1 MRVSEAQLKIAKT
14 KKMQYHPKNCVITSE
29 MSISSYR
36 HIAIF
41 ILMLVSLSAV
51 AQDND
56 KILNRQYAD
65 LKRIHYGFSVG
76 ANFQDLLITNN
87 GYVSEDGQSWW
98 ADVPNHSPGFCV
110 NVLADL
116 RLHEHFNLRLSPGM
130 YFGNKVVKYF
140 NSKAPEDALEPTIRK
155 QSQNMKATYI
165 VLPIDLKISSKRY
178 RNLRPYFTAGAMGVF
193 DLSKERPDQLRV
205 KDFDVM
211 LTVGMGCDFYL
222 PFFKL
227 CPEVKFCFGLKNLL
241 EKNRPDLQDFPE
253 MEVFTKSVSKIKNS
267 MVVVT
272 FYFE

>member
-1 MRVSEAQLKIAKT
+1 MKT
-14 KKMQYHPKNCVITSE
+14 LN
-29 MSISSYR
+29 YR
-36 HIAIF
+36 HIAIIALLF
-41 ILMLVSLSAV
+41 MALTAL

-65 LKRIHYGFSVG
+65 MKKVHYGFSVV
-76 ANFQDLLITNN
+76 AVSLKKKITNN
-87 GYVSEDGQSWW
+87 GFISEDGQSWF

-110 NVLADL
+110 NVLADI
-116 RLHEHFNLRLSPGM
+116 RLSNHFNLRFSPGM

-140 NSKAPEDALEPTIRK
+140 NAFAPEEALEPTIRK
-155 QSQNMKATYI
+155 QSQNVKATYI
-165 VLPIDLKISSKRY
+165 VVPVDIKFSAKRY
-178 RNLRPYFTAGAMGVF
+178 HNIRPYFTGGAMAVY
-193 DLSKERPDQLRV
+193 DLSKERPEQMRL

-241 EKNRPDLQDFPE
+241 ETNRPDLQDNPA
-253 MEVFTKSVSKIKNS
+253 MEVFTKSMSKVKNS
-267 MVVVT
+267 MVVLT

>member
-1 MRVSEAQLKIAKT
+1 MRIFKHL
-14 KKMQYHPKNCVITSE
+14 
-29 MSISSYR
+29 
-36 HIAIF
+36 HIAF
-41 ILMLVSLSAV
+41 YFLLLTALAAG

-65 LKRIHYGFSVG
+65 MKRIHYGFSVG

-87 GYVSEDGQSWW
+87 GFIGENGQAWF

-116 RLHEHFNLRLSPGM
+116 RLGEHFNLRLTPGM

-140 NSKAPEDALEPTIRK
+140 NANAPIDALDPTIKK
-155 QSQNMKATYI
+155 QSQNVKATYI
-165 VLPIDLKISSKRY
+165 VVPIDLKISSKRY
-178 RNLRPYFTAGAMGVF
+178 HNIRPYFTAGAMGLY
-193 DLSKERPDQLRV
+193 DLSKERPEQLRL
-205 KDFDVM
+205 KDFDLM

-241 EKNRPDLQDFPE
+241 EKNRPDLQDNPE
-253 MEVFTKSVSKIKNS
+253 MEIFTKSVSKIKNN

>member
-1 MRVSEAQLKIAKT
+1 MKFFNA
-14 KKMQYHPKNCVITSE
+14 
-29 MSISSYR
+29 R
-36 HIAIF
+36 HISFIALIFTAIA
-41 ILMLVSLSAV
+41 AV

-87 GYVSEDGQSWW
+87 GYISDDGQSWF
-98 ADVPNHSPGFCV
+98 ADIPNHSPGFSV

-116 RLHEHFNLRLSPGM
+116 RLGEHFNLRLSPGM

-140 NSKAPEDALEPTIRK
+140 NATAPDDALEPTIKK
-155 QSQNMKATYI
+155 QSQNVKATYI
-165 VLPIDLKISSKRY
+165 VVPLDLKVSSKRY
-178 RNLRPYFTAGAMGVF
+178 HNIRPYVTGGVTGVY
-193 DLSKERPDQLRV
+193 DLSKERPEQLRL

-211 LTVGMGCDFYL
+211 LTVGMGCDIYL

-227 CPEVKFCFGLKNLL
+227 CPEVKFCFGLMNLL
-241 EKNRPDLQDFPE
+241 ETNRPDLQDNPA
-253 MEVFTKSVSKIKNS
+253 MEVFTKSVSKVKNN